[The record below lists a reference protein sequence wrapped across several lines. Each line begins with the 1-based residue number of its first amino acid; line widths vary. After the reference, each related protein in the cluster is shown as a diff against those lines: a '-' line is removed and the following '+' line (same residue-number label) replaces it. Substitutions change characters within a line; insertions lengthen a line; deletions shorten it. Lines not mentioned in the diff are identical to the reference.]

1 MDFLLCCVL
10 SERIRTGREGRR
22 DESVINMS
30 DLLPRNGERKWKT
43 DNEGKVKI
51 RAGVKKQKEGAQEGE
66 REWNKD

>member
-10 SERIRTGREGRR
+10 SERIGTGREARG

-43 DNEGKVKI
+43 DNKGKVKI
-51 RAGVKKQKEGAQEGE
+51 RAGVKKQKEGTQEGE
-66 REWNKD
+66 RQ